1 MRGVEGA
8 VTGRLWR
15 RGAVL
20 AGVAALSAVLL
31 ASAQGAT
38 SGVTASTHT
47 HSGAA
52 LPKPPPGMVTLRVA
66 FHYYRG
72 LPGKLQVYEPVGK
85 GKALFAMSSL
95 PAGEKPPAG
104 RLIKN
109 GIFFAKPG
117 VLKLLEL
124 VYKNPTGK
132 TSAFMA
138 IAPTFDPAAAHP
150 YAYARCFCAALRFT
164 APPHGTWYRT
174 IAVGAGVPVKAGT
187 KVTITW
193 PVIGL
198 K

>member
-8 VTGRLWR
+8 VRVRLWR

-20 AGVAALSAVLL
+20 AGVAVLSAVVL

-38 SGVTASTHT
+38 SRV
-47 HSGAA
+47 GAA
-52 LPKPPPGMVTLRVA
+52 RAQAKVSLPNPPAGMVTLRVA
-66 FHYYRG
+66 FDYYRG

-85 GKALFAMSSL
+85 AKALFAMSSL

-109 GIFFAKPG
+109 GIFFVKPG

-132 TSAFMA
+132 TGAFMA

-150 YAYARCFCAALRFT
+150 YAYARCFCAAIRYT

-174 IAVGAGVPVKAGT
+174 IAVGVGVPVKPGT